1 MTLKGSYILFALCP
15 QSLAELMLNKYG
27 WKEWM
32 MVMWLL
38 GIKVKK
44 PKEINKRASLG
55 SREVEMNWNCHF
67 LSNGDP

>member
-1 MTLKGSYILFALCP
+1 
-15 QSLAELMLNKYG
+15 
-27 WKEWM
+27 M

-44 PKEINKRASLG
+44 PKEINKGASLG
-55 SREVEMNWNCHF
+55 RREVEMNWNCHF